1 MPCSASRE
9 GAEKAKIE
17 LSSMVTTQISIPFI
31 ATGKQGPV
39 HLEQTLSRTK
49 FNELTDHLVRQTMEP
64 VKAALAD
71 SNLSVQQISK
81 VLMVGGSSRIP
92 CGAARQ
98 SKISWERTIPR
109 NQSG

>member
-1 MPCSASRE
+1 MQRIRE

-31 ATGKQGPV
+31 ATGKQGAV

-49 FNELTDHLVRQTMEP
+49 FNELTDHLVRQTIEP

-71 SNLSVQQISK
+71 SNLVCAADQQSVD
-81 VLMVGGSSRIP
+81 GGRFQSYS
-92 CGAARQ
+92 CGAAGSQR
-98 SKISWERTIPR
+98 SHWERTIPR